1 MNAGALRRRRAA
13 AAWALAAALILAAAP
28 LVAEEGAAPGDAG
41 ARLTVTPAETALAA
55 GAEDA
60 AADADPGFGARL
72 KRFLNPVRV
81 CPNCGEPVKEQR
93 SLLMLAIGFVG
104 QIVFA
109 SRFLVQ
115 WIASERRRTSY
126 VPKVFWHLSIVGSLL
141 LLSYAISIRAWPII
155 LGQAFGCLVY
165 GRNLML
171 IAKAREELRALQ
183 EQAGGGGSTAP
194 APDESAGGTA
204 AADDRA

>member
-1 MNAGALRRRRAA
+1 MTPTPRRACA
-13 AAWALAAALILAAAP
+13 CLLLVLLPALATAAVVPAFGSEPPARP
-28 LVAEEGAAPGDAG
+28 VAEASTDVGAPDGDA
-41 ARLTVTPAETALAA
+41 A
-55 GAEDA
+55 GTAEDES
-60 AADADPGFGARL
+60 FGARL
-72 KRFLNPVRV
+72 KRFLNPTRV
-81 CPNCGEPVKEQR
+81 CPECGGVIREER

-104 QIVFA
+104 QLVFA

-126 VPKVFWHLSIVGSLL
+126 VPKVFWYLSIVGSLL

-171 IAKAREELRALQ
+171 IAKAKRILEERGEDAASLLA
-183 EQAGGGGSTAP
+183 EGSPSGAPPPAP
-194 APDESAGGTA
+194 AANER
-204 AADDRA
+204 DDDAQET